1 MKRFCICAILSCIC
15 SIFLFSCTEDETDLG
30 MGLQDPSSV
39 FDGKVCDTLTVE
51 AVTVFDDSL
60 LTSNYSSGVI
70 GYYRDNIFG
79 EVKATMYTQASLST
93 PSTGVS
99 FMNTT
104 IDSVVISLVCNGSF
118 PKSSDS
124 NSVYNLNF
132 EVFEISEDLY
142 LDTSYYATDSKTLG
156 NKYYDNTIAFKPI
169 DTVINIKLD
178 PTIYSKFE
186 NKEYANN
193 ETFLEELKGL
203 CIRMNYNTKT
213 NCMVYV
219 NYWATATGL
228 TVYYK
233 ESENQDTS
241 SSYAFLF
248 DKTAAHFNRY
258 EQDYTGTELAVFQT
272 NPYDS
277 ISGNG
282 ALYLE
287 SLGGTSIK
295 LRFPYLKA
303 WGEQHPNAIIHQAE
317 LYVKVP
323 DLPINDNPPG
333 SLVCY
338 RYLTPDGTATSIIA
352 DMLDG
357 VLSSGFDGAYNSSDR
372 QYRMRISRQI
382 QQILT
387 GVLPDYGLRLFVN
400 SRRTTANRC
409 VVGGTNNK
417 SIKLKIIYTE

>member
-1 MKRFCICAILSCIC
+1 
-15 SIFLFSCTEDETDLG
+15 
-30 MGLQDPSSV
+30 
-39 FDGKVCDTLTVE
+39 
-51 AVTVFDDSL
+51 
-60 LTSNYSSGVI
+60 
-70 GYYRDNIFG
+70 
-79 EVKATMYTQASLST
+79 
-93 PSTGVS
+93 
-99 FMNTT
+99 
-104 IDSVVISLVCNGSF
+104 
-118 PKSSDS
+118 
-124 NSVYNLNF
+124 
-132 EVFEISEDLY
+132 
-142 LDTSYYATDSKTLG
+142 
-156 NKYYDNTIAFKPI
+156 
-169 DTVINIKLD
+169 
-178 PTIYSKFE
+178 
-186 NKEYANN
+186 
-193 ETFLEELKGL
+193 
-203 CIRMNYNTKT
+203 
-213 NCMVYV
+213 MVYV